1 MALLFMD
8 GFDCYGANYPAS
20 IRWGGTGFSKYTYG
34 TAGRFG
40 GYCAAGGVTPT
51 VMQHTLSPALSQVS
65 CGFSINSAGDTSNG
79 CLKFYNGATTI
90 CTLFV
95 DSSGNLTFVRGSS
108 IGSNI
113 LGQALNVVPVG
124 VWNHIGVE
132 FTRNATTG
140 AVNVYANGV
149 QVISVSGVNT
159 GASDIDSVGL
169 TITQFQFADDYYC
182 VSGATWL
189 GERRIDTLRPSADTA
204 QKDWT
209 PDTGT
214 DNYSRVNETPINGDT
229 SYVTAA
235 TVGNKDRYA
244 LNDLPIN
251 PVTVAAVQA
260 LVVARKDDAVTR
272 AIAPVIKSGAT
283 EAVGDD
289 FGLASGYGAALK
301 IFETD
306 PNTSSAWTTSGVN
319 ALEAGMTVTV

>member
-1 MALLFMD
+1 
-8 GFDCYGANYPAS
+8 
-20 IRWGGTGFSKYTYG
+20 
-34 TAGRFG
+34 
-40 GYCAAGGVTPT
+40 
-51 VMQHTLSPALSQVS
+51 
-65 CGFSINSAGDTSNG
+65 
-79 CLKFYNGATTI
+79 
-90 CTLFV
+90 
-95 DSSGNLTFVRGSS
+95 
-108 IGSNI
+108 
-113 LGQALNVVPVG
+113 
-124 VWNHIGVE
+124 
-132 FTRNATTG
+132 
-140 AVNVYANGV
+140 
-149 QVISVSGVNT
+149 
-159 GASDIDSVGL
+159 
-169 TITQFQFADDYYC
+169 